1 MEADEL
7 LDCIEDVEKEK
18 QRALAGLEAMDV
30 QEETYQKQ
38 LKVQQEEMDTIQD
51 DLERFK
57 GYNLAT
63 EMEDISGTVQ
73 KQRSQ
78 LETLIGFSK
87 NLKAKNQHLKERQD
101 PLQKLVDRL
110 NLQEKALV
118 EKAPVRYVRLNYDRN
133 FILHQAY
140 NPPKQG

>member
-1 MEADEL
+1 
-7 LDCIEDVEKEK
+7 
-18 QRALAGLEAMDV
+18 
-30 QEETYQKQ
+30 
-38 LKVQQEEMDTIQD
+38 MDTIQD

-101 PLQKLVDRL
+101 PLRKLFDRL

-118 EKAPVRYVRLNYDRN
+118 TVCSVEL
-133 FILHQAY
+133 
-140 NPPKQG
+140 